1 MAVFNEPEKWTKQLV
16 NSGDANT
23 IPDDTTAGTGDF
35 SFEEGFPQI
44 TQIPLGAGGIAPDRK
59 DFNGVFKILGAWIYY
74 VQNGGVPT
82 FSSSYDYVK
91 GRVILYT
98 DGNIYKCKQP
108 CGASSTVVTPDSV
121 DPDYLGSDYWAL
133 LLTAEDIANIYATVK
148 LDNVSTDS
156 IFNLQNCDLSEQ
168 ETTET
173 LHNNIFRGHDLL
185 IYFTDLDELQN
196 AVSSGD
202 FSKIYIGDY
211 VEQTITYSGT
221 QYTTKYR
228 VAGINTFKNYG
239 DTALTRN
246 HIVLIPDLLFDAQM
260 NTSDTTSGGYVGS
273 RMYTTVLPALLTA
286 LAGSSST
293 PFYGKIISHR
303 ELFPNAENNWAW
315 YDNSLCLLSE
325 MEAYGSRIFASY
337 GNSIGFYA
345 QMPLF
350 KLNPDYISKFNRH
363 NVWLRSVHS
372 SVGFCIAHGDGDA
385 TGNGAS
391 LSRCVRPRFLFG

>member
-1 MAVFNEPEKWTKQLV
+1 MAVFNEPTKWTKQLV

-59 DFNGVFKILGAWIYY
+59 DFNGVFKLLGAWIFY
-74 VQNGGVPT
+74 VQNGGSPT

-98 DGNIYKCKQP
+98 DGNLYKCKQP

-148 LDNVSTDS
+148 LDNVSNDS

-168 ETTET
+168 EITET

-185 IYFTDLDELQN
+185 NYFTNLDKLQN

-211 VEQTITYSGT
+211 VKKTITYSGK

-246 HIVLIPDLLFDAQM
+246 HLVLIPDRLFDAQM
-260 NTSDTTSGGYVGS
+260 NTSNTTSGGYVGS
-273 RMYTTVLPALLTA
+273 RMYTTVLPALLNA

-293 PFYGKIISHR
+293 PFYGKIISYR
-303 ELFPNAENNWAW
+303 ELFANAENNWAW

-337 GNSIGFYA
+337 GHSIGFYA

-350 KLNPDYISKFNRH
+350 KLNPDYISKFNH
-363 NVWLRSVHS
+363 TNIWLRSVNS
-372 SVGFCIAHGDGDA
+372 SADFCFADGYGDA
-385 TGNGAS
+385 SVYYAS
-391 LSRCVRPRFLFG
+391 NSYGVRPRFLFG

>member
-1 MAVFNEPEKWTKQLV
+1 MAVFNEPTKWAQTLGK
-16 NSGDANT
+16 DADVVK
-23 IPDDTTAGTGDF
+23 IPDIAGDTDPSIDKIFPSVF
-35 SFEEGFPQI
+35 S
-44 TQIPLGAGGIAPDRK
+44 IPLANGGKAIPRSVL
-59 DFNGVFKILGAWIYY
+59 NGLFKLLGDWCFYQ
-74 VQNGGVPT
+74 QNGGVST
-82 FSSSYDYVK
+82 YSENFDYVA
-91 GRVILYT
+91 GRVVLYT
-98 DGNIYKCKQP
+98 DGNLYKCKKS
-108 CGASSTVVTPDSV
+108 CGASSTVVAPDSV

-133 LLTAEDIANIYATVK
+133 LLTAEDIANICATVK
-148 LDNVSTDS
+148 LDNVSNDS

-168 ETTET
+168 EITET

-185 IYFTDLDELQN
+185 NYFTNLDKLQN

-239 DTALTRN
+239 DTVLTRN
-246 HIVLIPDLLFDAQM
+246 HLVLIPDRLFDAQM
-260 NTSDTTSGGYVGS
+260 NTSSTTSGGYVGS
-273 RMYTTVLPALLTA
+273 RMYTTVLPALLNA

-303 ELFPNAENNWAW
+303 ELFANAENNWTW

-325 MEAYGSRIFASY
+325 MEAYGSRIFANY
-337 GNSIGFYA
+337 GFSIGFYA

-350 KLNPDYISKFNRH
+350 KLNPDYISKFNRY
-363 NVWLRSVHS
+363 NVWLRSVYS
-372 SVGFCIAHGDGDA
+372 STSFCNAYLNGDA
-385 TGNGAS
+385 SYYPAS
-391 LSRCVRPRFLFG
+391 DYSGVRPRFLFG

>member
-1 MAVFNEPEKWTKQLV
+1 MAVFNEPTKRTKQLV
-16 NSGDANT
+16 KIGDANT

-59 DFNGVFKILGAWIYY
+59 DFNGVFKLLGAWIYY
-74 VQNGGVPT
+74 IQNGGTPT

-98 DGNIYKCKQP
+98 DGNLYKCKQP

-121 DPDYLGSDYWAL
+121 NPDYLGSDYWAL

-148 LDNVSTDS
+148 LDNVSNDS

-168 ETTET
+168 EITET

-185 IYFTDLDELQN
+185 NYFTNLDELQN

-246 HIVLIPDLLFDAQM
+246 HLVLIPDRLFDAQM
-260 NTSDTTSGGYVGS
+260 NTSNTTSGGYVGS
-273 RMYTTVLPALLTA
+273 RMYTTVLPALLNA

-325 MEAYGSRIFASY
+325 MEAYGSRIFSSY
-337 GNSIGFYA
+337 GHSIGFYA

-350 KLNPDYISKFNRH
+350 KLNPDYISKFNRQ
-363 NVWLRSVHS
+363 NVWLRSVDS
-372 SVGFCIAHGDGDA
+372 STFFCGADHGGL
-385 TGNGAS
+385 AS
-391 LSRCVRPRFLFG
+391 HANASYSFGVRPRFLFG

>member
-1 MAVFNEPEKWTKQLV
+1 MTVVNEPTKWNKSLV

-23 IPDDTTAGTGDF
+23 IPNDTTAGTGDF

-44 TQIPLGAGGIAPDRK
+44 TQVPLGAGGIAPDRK
-59 DFNGVFKILGAWIYY
+59 DFNGVFKLLGSWIYY
-74 VQNGGVPT
+74 IQNGGVPT
-82 FSSSYDYVK
+82 FSSIYDYVK

-98 DGNIYKCKQP
+98 DGNLYKCKQP

-148 LDNVSTDS
+148 LDNVSNDS

-168 ETTET
+168 EITET

-185 IYFTDLDELQN
+185 NYFTNLDELQN

-211 VEQTITYSGT
+211 VKQTITYSGT

-246 HIVLIPDLLFDAQM
+246 HLVLIPDRLFDAQM
-260 NTSDTTSGGYVGS
+260 NTSNTTSGGYVGS
-273 RMYTTVLPALLTA
+273 RMYTTVLPALLNA

-303 ELFPNAENNWAW
+303 ELFSNAENSWAW

-337 GNSIGFYA
+337 GYSIGFYA

-350 KLNPDYISKFNRH
+350 KLNPDYISKFNRQ
-363 NVWLRSVHS
+363 NIWLRSVGYS
-372 SVGFCIAHGDGDA
+372 ADFC
-385 TGNGAS
+385 GAS
-391 LSRCVRPRFLFG
+391 AGGYADYAGASFSIGVRPRFLFG

>member
-1 MAVFNEPEKWTKQLV
+1 MAVFNEPTKWTKQLV

-35 SFEEGFPQI
+35 SFEKGFPQI

-59 DFNGVFKILGAWIYY
+59 DFNGVFKLLGAWIYY
-74 VQNGGVPT
+74 MQNGGTPT

-98 DGNIYKCKQP
+98 DGNLYKCKQP

-148 LDNVSTDS
+148 LDNVSNDS

-168 ETTET
+168 EITET

-185 IYFTDLDELQN
+185 NYFTNLDELQN

-246 HIVLIPDLLFDAQM
+246 HLVLIPDRLFDAQM
-260 NTSDTTSGGYVGS
+260 NTSNTTSGGYVGS
-273 RMYTTVLPALLTA
+273 RMYTTVLPALLNA

-293 PFYGKIISHR
+293 PFYGKIISYR
-303 ELFPNAENNWAW
+303 ELFSNAENNWEW

-325 MEAYGSRIFASY
+325 MEAYGSRIFANY
-337 GNSIGFYA
+337 GDSIGFYA

-350 KLNPDYISKFNRH
+350 KLNPDYISKFNRT
-363 NVWLRSVHS
+363 NIWLRSVYGS
-372 SVGFCIAHGDGDA
+372 ADFCLAA
-385 TGNGAS
+385 GNGQAALYAAS
-391 LSRCVRPRFLFG
+391 VSLGVRPRFLFG

>member
-372 SVGFCIAHGDGDA
+372 SVSFCFANYYGDA
-385 TGNGAS
+385 DAYHAS
-391 LSRCVRPRFLFG
+391 LSLGVRPRFLFG

>member
-1 MAVFNEPEKWTKQLV
+1 MAVFNEPTKWKKQLV

-59 DFNGVFKILGAWIYY
+59 DFNGVFKLLGAWIYY
-74 VQNGGVPT
+74 IQNGGSPT

-91 GRVILYT
+91 GRVILYK
-98 DGNIYKCKQP
+98 DGNLYKCKQR
-108 CGASSTVVTPDSV
+108 CGASSTVVTPDSK
-121 DPDYLGSDYWAL
+121 LGSKYWSL
-133 LLTAEDIANIYATVK
+133 LLTAEDIANIYATVT
-148 LDNVSTDS
+148 LDNVSNDS

-168 ETTET
+168 EITET

-185 IYFTDLDELQN
+185 NYFTNLNKLQN

-211 VEQTITYSGT
+211 VKQTITYSGT

-246 HIVLIPDLLFDAQM
+246 HLVLIPDRLFDAQM
-260 NTSDTTSGGYVGS
+260 NTSNTTSGGYVGS
-273 RMYTTVLPALLTA
+273 RMYTTVLPALLNA

-303 ELFPNAENNWAW
+303 ELFANAENDWAW

-325 MEAYGSRIFASY
+325 MEAYGSRILASY
-337 GNSIGFYA
+337 GHSIGFYA

-350 KLNPDYISKFNRH
+350 KLNPDYISKFYRQ
-363 NVWLRSVHS
+363 NVWLRSVS
-372 SVGFCIAHGDGDA
+372 SSTFFCVA
-385 TGNGAS
+385 NGSGYAYHDVAS
-391 LSRCVRPRFLFG
+391 NSRSVRPRFLFG

>member
-1 MAVFNEPEKWTKQLV
+1 MAVFNEPTKWAQTLGKDADIV
-16 NSGDANT
+16 KIPNIAGDT
-23 IPDDTTAGTGDF
+23 DPSIDKIFPSIF
-35 SFEEGFPQI
+35 S
-44 TQIPLGAGGIAPDRK
+44 IPLAQGGRAIPRSVL
-59 DFNGVFKILGAWIYY
+59 NGLFKLLGDWCFYQ
-74 VQNGGVPT
+74 QNGGVST
-82 FSSSYDYVK
+82 YSESFDYVA
-91 GRVILYT
+91 GRVVLYT
-98 DGNIYKCKQP
+98 DGNLYKCKKP
-108 CGASSTVVTPDSV
+108 CGASSTVVAPDSV

-133 LLTAEDIANIYATVK
+133 LLTVED
-148 LDNVSTDS
+148 
-156 IFNLQNCDLSEQ
+156 
-168 ETTET
+168 TET

-185 IYFTDLDELQN
+185 NYFTNLDELQN

-246 HIVLIPDLLFDAQM
+246 HLVLIPDRLFDVQM
-260 NTSDTTSGGYVGS
+260 NTSNTASGGYVGS
-273 RMYTTVLPALLTA
+273 RMYTTVLPALLNA

-303 ELFPNAENNWAW
+303 ELFANAENSWAW

-337 GNSIGFYA
+337 GYSIGFYA

-350 KLNPDYISKFNRH
+350 KLNPDYISKFNRQ
-363 NVWLRSVHS
+363 NVWLRSVTS
-372 SVGFCIAHGDGDA
+372 SVGFCNASRNSVANLNDA
-385 TGNGAS
+385 SDS
-391 LSRCVRPRFLFG
+391 LGVRPRFLFG

>member
-1 MAVFNEPEKWTKQLV
+1 MAVFNEPTKWAQALGAT
-16 NSGDANT
+16 ANADV
-23 IPDDTTAGTGDF
+23 IPDEAGATDVDISKIFPAVF
-35 SFEEGFPQI
+35 S
-44 TQIPLGAGGIAPDRK
+44 IPLARGGKAIPRK
-59 DFNGVFKILGAWIYY
+59 SLNGLFKLLGDWVFYN
-74 VQNGGVPT
+74 QNGGVPT

-98 DGNIYKCKQP
+98 DGNLYKCKQP
-108 CGASSTVVTPDSV
+108 CGASSTVVAPDST
-121 DPDYLGSDYWAL
+121 DPNYLGSDYWVL
-133 LLTAEDIANIYATVK
+133 LPTAEDIANSYATVK
-148 LDNVSTDS
+148 LDNVSADS
-156 IFNLQNCDLSEQ
+156 IFNLQNCDLSKQ
-168 ETTET
+168 EITET

-185 IYFTDLDELQN
+185 NYFTDLDELQT

-211 VEQTITYSGT
+211 VVQTITYSST
-221 QYTTKYR
+221 QYTAIYR

-239 DTALTRN
+239 NLIRN
-246 HIVLIPDLLFDAQM
+246 HIVLIPDWLIDAQM

-303 ELFPNAENNWAW
+303 ELFQTGDFNWAW

-325 MEAYGSRIFASY
+325 MEAYGSCIFSSN
-337 GNSIGFYA
+337 GFSIGFYG

-350 KLNPDYISKFNRH
+350 KLNPDYISKFNHH
-363 NVWLRSVHS
+363 NIWLRSVNS
-372 SVGFCIAHGDGDA
+372 SVDFCGASGNGDA
-385 TGNGAS
+385 DHYVAS
-391 LSRCVRPRFLFG
+391 YSCGVRPRFLFG

>member
-1 MAVFNEPEKWTKQLV
+1 MAVVNEPTKWNKSLV
-16 NSGDANT
+16 NSGDANA
-23 IPDDTTAGTGDF
+23 IPDNTTVGTGDF

-44 TQIPLGAGGIAPDRK
+44 TQVPLGAGGIAPDRK
-59 DFNGVFKILGAWIYY
+59 DFNGVFKLLGAWIYY
-74 VQNGGVPT
+74 AQNGGIPT
-82 FSSSYDYVK
+82 FSNNYDYVK

-121 DPDYLGSDYWAL
+121 DPNYLGTDYWSL
-133 LLTAEDIANIYATVK
+133 LLTAEDIANIYATVQ
-148 LDNVSTDS
+148 LDNVSADS

-168 ETTET
+168 EITET

-185 IYFTDLDELQN
+185 NYFADLDELQT
-196 AVSSGD
+196 AVASGD

-211 VEQTITYSGT
+211 VKQTITYSGT

-239 DTALTRN
+239 DTTLTRN
-246 HIVLIPDLLFDAQM
+246 HLVLIPDLLFDAQM
-260 NTSDTTSGGYVGS
+260 NTSNTTSGGYVGS
-273 RMYTTVLPALLTA
+273 MMYTTVLPALLTA

-363 NVWLRSVHS
+363 SIWLRSVNS
-372 SVGFCIAHGDGDA
+372 SVAFCYAGSYGYADNAIASGSFG
-385 TGNGAS
+385 
-391 LSRCVRPRFLFG
+391 VRPRFLFG

>member
-1 MAVFNEPEKWTKQLV
+1 MAVFNEPTKWTKQLV

-35 SFEEGFPQI
+35 SFEKGFPQI

-59 DFNGVFKILGAWIYY
+59 DFNGVFKLLGAWIYY
-74 VQNGGVPT
+74 MQNGGTPT

-98 DGNIYKCKQP
+98 DGNLYKCKQP

-148 LDNVSTDS
+148 LDNVSNDS

-168 ETTET
+168 EITET

-185 IYFTDLDELQN
+185 NYFTNLDELQN

-246 HIVLIPDLLFDAQM
+246 HLVLIPDRLFDAQM
-260 NTSDTTSGGYVGS
+260 NTSNTTSGGYVGS
-273 RMYTTVLPALLTA
+273 RMYTTVLPALLNA

-303 ELFPNAENNWAW
+303 ELFSNAENNWEW

-325 MEAYGSRIFASY
+325 MEAYGSRIFANY
-337 GNSIGFYA
+337 GHSIGFYA

-350 KLNPDYISKFNRH
+350 KLNPDYISKFNRQ
-363 NVWLRSVHS
+363 NVWLRSVYS
-372 SVGFCIAHGDGDA
+372 SASFCFANYDGSADD
-385 TGNGAS
+385 NGAS
-391 LSRCVRPRFLFG
+391 YSLGVRPRFLFG

>member
-1 MAVFNEPEKWTKQLV
+1 MAVFNEPTQWATSLV
-16 NSGDANT
+16 VNGDTNVIPQRTPAGSGALSF
-23 IPDDTTAGTGDF
+23 DD
-35 SFEEGFPQI
+35 GFPQI

-59 DFNGVFKILGAWIYY
+59 DFNAVMKLLGDAVFFM
-74 VQNGGVPT
+74 QNGG
-82 FSSSYDYVK
+82 FWSYNPLFDYAV
-91 GRVILYT
+91 GRVVLYT
-98 DGNIYKCKQP
+98 DGNLYKCKQP
-108 CGASSTVVTPDSV
+108 CGASSTVVTPDST

-148 LDNVSTDS
+148 LDNVSNDS

-168 ETTET
+168 EITET

-185 IYFTDLDELQN
+185 NYFTDLDELQT
-196 AVSSGD
+196 AVSNGD

-211 VEQTITYSGT
+211 IPATITYEGT
-221 QYTTKYR
+221 DYTTNYR

-246 HIVLIPDLLFDAQM
+246 HLVLIPDRLFDAQM
-260 NTSDTTSGGYVGS
+260 NTSNTTSGGYVGS
-273 RMYTTVLPALLTA
+273 RMYTTVLPALLNA

-337 GNSIGFYA
+337 GQSIGFYA

-350 KLNPDYISKFNRH
+350 KLNPDYISKFNRT
-363 NVWLRSVHS
+363 NIWLRSVYGSANFCFAHS
-372 SVGFCIAHGDGDA
+372 FGFANNGDA
-385 TGNGAS
+385 SHSIG
-391 LSRCVRPRFLFG
+391 VRPRFLFG

>member
-1 MAVFNEPEKWTKQLV
+1 MAVFNEPVKWTKQLV

-74 VQNGGVPT
+74 AQNGGVPT

-133 LLTAEDIANIYATVK
+133 LLTAEDIANIYATIK

-168 ETTET
+168 EITET
-173 LHNNIFRGHDLL
+173 LHNNIFRGYDLL
-185 IYFTDLDELQN
+185 NYFTDLDALQN

-239 DTALTRN
+239 DTTLTRN
-246 HIVLIPDLLFDAQM
+246 HLVLIPDLLFDAQM

-286 LAGSSST
+286 LAGSRST

-303 ELFPNAENNWAW
+303 ELFPNAENNWTW

-337 GNSIGFYA
+337 GFSIGFYA

-363 NVWLRSVHS
+363 TIWLRSVNS
-372 SVGFCIAHGDGDA
+372 SAYFCLASHDGC
-385 TGNGAS
+385 AS
-391 LSRCVRPRFLFG
+391 LDLAGYSYGVRPRFLFG

>member
-168 ETTET
+168 EITET

-185 IYFTDLDELQN
+185 NYFTDLDALQN
-196 AVSSGD
+196 AVSSGN

-211 VEQTITYSGT
+211 VEKTITYSGT

-260 NTSDTTSGGYVGS
+260 NTSNTTSGGYVGS

-303 ELFPNAENNWAW
+303 ELFPNAENDWAW

-337 GNSIGFYA
+337 GHSIGFYA

-363 NVWLRSVHS
+363 DVWLRSVPS
-372 SVGFCIAHGDGDA
+372 SVNFCLAHFNGYA
-385 TGNGAS
+385 TNPYAS
-391 LSRCVRPRFLFG
+391 YSGGVRPRFLFG

>member
-1 MAVFNEPEKWTKQLV
+1 MAVFNEPSKWATNLGK
-16 NSGDANT
+16 DADVVT
-23 IPDDTTAGTGDF
+23 IPDTAGDTDPDIGKIFPAVF
-35 SFEEGFPQI
+35 S
-44 TQIPLGAGGIAPDRK
+44 IPLANGGKAVPRKVLNALFKLVGDWSFYYQNGGIAS
-59 DFNGVFKILGAWIYY
+59 Y
-74 VQNGGVPT
+74 
-82 FSSSYDYVK
+82 SSDLDYVV

-98 DGNIYKCKQP
+98 DNNLYKCIQAN
-108 CGASSTVVTPDSV
+108 GASSTVVAPDSV

-133 LLTAEDIANIYATVK
+133 LPTAEDIANIYATIK

-168 ETTET
+168 EITET

-185 IYFTDLDELQN
+185 NYFTDLDALQN

-202 FSKIYIGDY
+202 FSKIYIGDF

-260 NTSDTTSGGYVGS
+260 NTSNTTSGGYVGS
-273 RMYTTVLPALLTA
+273 RMYTTVLPALLTS
-286 LAGSSST
+286 LAGSNST

-303 ELFPNAENNWAW
+303 ELFQAGDSTWSW
-315 YDNSLCLLSE
+315 YDNSLCFLSE
-325 MEAYGSRIFASY
+325 MEAYGSRIY
-337 GNSIGFYA
+337 GNTGWSQGFYA

-350 KLNPDYISKFNRH
+350 KLNPDFISKFNRH
-363 NVWLRSVHS
+363 NVWLRSVAS
-372 SVGFCIAHGDGDA
+372 SFSFCSANDDGY
-385 TGNGAS
+385 AS
-391 LSRCVRPRFLFG
+391 LTDAGYSFGVRPRFLFG

>member
-1 MAVFNEPEKWTKQLV
+1 MAVFNEPTKWTKQLV

-35 SFEEGFPQI
+35 SFEKGFPQI

-59 DFNGVFKILGAWIYY
+59 DFNGVFKLLGAWIYY
-74 VQNGGVPT
+74 MQNGGTPT

-98 DGNIYKCKQP
+98 DGNLYKCKQP

-148 LDNVSTDS
+148 LDNVSNDS

-168 ETTET
+168 EITET

-185 IYFTDLDELQN
+185 NYFTNLDELQN

-246 HIVLIPDLLFDAQM
+246 HLVLIPDRLFDAQM
-260 NTSDTTSGGYVGS
+260 NTSNTTSGGYVGS
-273 RMYTTVLPALLTA
+273 RMYTTVLPALLNA

-303 ELFPNAENNWAW
+303 ELFSNAENNWEW

-325 MEAYGSRIFASY
+325 MEAYGSRIFANY
-337 GNSIGFYA
+337 GHSIGFYA

-350 KLNPDYISKFNRH
+350 KLNPDYISKFNRT
-363 NVWLRSVHS
+363 NIWLRSVTS
-372 SVGFCIAHGDGDA
+372 SALFCVAYLSG
-385 TGNGAS
+385 GAYS
-391 LSRCVRPRFLFG
+391 NAASYSFGVRPRFLFG

>member
-1 MAVFNEPEKWTKQLV
+1 MAVVNEPTKWNKSLV
-16 NSGDANT
+16 NSGDANA
-23 IPDDTTAGTGDF
+23 IPDNTTVGTGDF

-44 TQIPLGAGGIAPDRK
+44 TQVPLGAGGIAPDRK
-59 DFNGVFKILGAWIYY
+59 DFNGVFKLLGAWIYY
-74 VQNGGVPT
+74 AQNGGVPT
-82 FSSSYDYVK
+82 FSNNYDYVK

-121 DPDYLGSDYWAL
+121 DPNYLGTDYWSL
-133 LLTAEDIANIYATVK
+133 LLTAEDIANIYATVQ
-148 LDNVSTDS
+148 LDNVSADS

-168 ETTET
+168 EITET

-185 IYFTDLDELQN
+185 NYFADLDELQT
-196 AVSSGD
+196 AVASGD

-246 HIVLIPDLLFDAQM
+246 HLVLIPDLLFDAQM
-260 NTSDTTSGGYVGS
+260 NTSNTTSGGYVGS
-273 RMYTTVLPALLTA
+273 MMYTTVLPALLTA

-303 ELFPNAENNWAW
+303 ELFPNAENNWEW

-325 MEAYGSRIFASY
+325 MEAYGSRIFANY
-337 GNSIGFYA
+337 AQSIGFYA

-363 NVWLRSVHS
+363 AIWLRSVYS
-372 SVGFCIAHGDGDA
+372 SIIFCGADYGGVANYYGASYSVG
-385 TGNGAS
+385 
-391 LSRCVRPRFLFG
+391 VRPRFLFG

>member
-363 NVWLRSVHS
+363 NVWLRSVDS
-372 SVGFCIAHGDGDA
+372 SVACCNAHSDGNADHDY
-385 TGNGAS
+385 AS
-391 LSRCVRPRFLFG
+391 YSRGVRPRFLFG

>member
-1 MAVFNEPEKWTKQLV
+1 MAVFNEPAKWTKQLV

-59 DFNGVFKILGAWIYY
+59 DFNGVFKLLGAWIYY
-74 VQNGGVPT
+74 AQNGGVST

-133 LLTAEDIANIYATVK
+133 ILTSEDIANIYATIK

-168 ETTET
+168 EITET

-185 IYFTDLDELQN
+185 NYFTDLDALQN

-246 HIVLIPDLLFDAQM
+246 HLVLIPDLLFDAQM
-260 NTSDTTSGGYVGS
+260 NTSNTSSGGYVGS

-325 MEAYGSRIFASY
+325 MEAYGSRIFSSY
-337 GNSIGFYA
+337 GFSQGFYA

-363 NVWLRSVHS
+363 NVWLRSVYS
-372 SVGFCIAHGDGDA
+372 SANFCCAY
-385 TGNGAS
+385 GNGYANTYGAS
-391 LSRCVRPRFLFG
+391 VSNGVRPRFLFG

>member
-1 MAVFNEPEKWTKQLV
+1 MAVFKEPTKWAQSLGATANADVIPNE
-16 NSGDANT
+16 
-23 IPDDTTAGTGDF
+23 AGATDIDISKIFPAVF
-35 SFEEGFPQI
+35 S
-44 TQIPLGAGGIAPDRK
+44 IPLAQGGKAIPRRSLNGLLKLLGDWIYYIQNGGIA
-59 DFNGVFKILGAWIYY
+59 
-74 VQNGGVPT
+74 
-82 FSSSYDYVK
+82 SYSASFDYAV
-91 GRVILYT
+91 GRVVLYNGT
-98 DGNIYKCKQP
+98 LYKCIQAN
-108 CGASSTVVTPDSV
+108 GASSTVVAPDSTT
-121 DPDYLGSDYWAL
+121 PSGTDYWAL
-133 LLTAEDIANIYATVK
+133 LLTAEDIASIYATVQ
-148 LDNVSTDS
+148 LDNVSNNA

-168 ETTET
+168 EITET

-185 IYFTDLDELQN
+185 NYFTDLDELQN

-246 HIVLIPDLLFDAQM
+246 HLVLIPDLLFNAQM
-260 NTSDTTSGGYVGS
+260 NTSNTTAGGYVGS
-273 RMYTTVLPALLTA
+273 RMYTTVLPALLA
-286 LAGSSST
+286 SLAGSSST

-303 ELFPNAENNWAW
+303 ELLANAENGWTW

-337 GNSIGFYA
+337 GQSIGFYA

-350 KLNPDYISKFNRH
+350 RLNSDYISKFNH
-363 NVWLRSVHS
+363 QNIWLRSVS
-372 SVGFCIAHGDGDA
+372 SSTHFCYATNVGIAGVNH
-385 TGNGAS
+385 AS
-391 LSRCVRPRFLFG
+391 VSQGVRPRFLFG

>member
-168 ETTET
+168 EITET

-185 IYFTDLDELQN
+185 NYFTDLDALQN
-196 AVSSGD
+196 AVSSGN

-211 VEQTITYSGT
+211 VEKTITYSGT

-303 ELFPNAENNWAW
+303 ELFTNAENQWAW

-325 MEAYGSRIFASY
+325 MEAYGSRIFSGY
-337 GNSIGFYA
+337 GLQGFYA

-350 KLNPDYISKFNRH
+350 KLNPDYISKFNRY
-363 NVWLRSVHS
+363 NVWLRSVAD
-372 SVGFCIAHGDGDA
+372 SVYFC
-385 TGNGAS
+385 GAS
-391 LSRCVRPRFLFG
+391 GHGYAAYDFASISLGVRPRFLFG

>member
-1 MAVFNEPEKWTKQLV
+1 MAVFNEPSKWATNLGK
-16 NSGDANT
+16 DADVVT
-23 IPDDTTAGTGDF
+23 IPDTAGDTDPDIEKIFPAVF
-35 SFEEGFPQI
+35 S
-44 TQIPLGAGGIAPDRK
+44 IPLANGGKAVSRKVLNALFKLVGDWSFYYQNGGIAS
-59 DFNGVFKILGAWIYY
+59 Y
-74 VQNGGVPT
+74 
-82 FSSSYDYVK
+82 SSDLDYVK

-108 CGASSTVVTPDSV
+108 CGVSSTVVTPDSI
-121 DPDYLGSDYWAL
+121 DPDYLGTDYWAL
-133 LLTAEDIANIYATVK
+133 LLTAEDIANIYATIK

-168 ETTET
+168 EITET

-185 IYFTDLDELQN
+185 NYFTDLDALQN

-303 ELFPNAENNWAW
+303 ELFANAENNWAW

-337 GNSIGFYA
+337 GHSIGFYA

-363 NVWLRSVHS
+363 NVWLRSVTS
-372 SVGFCIAHGDGDA
+372 SADFCGATGGGYADRYGASYSVG
-385 TGNGAS
+385 
-391 LSRCVRPRFLFG
+391 VRPRFLFG

>member
-1 MAVFNEPEKWTKQLV
+1 MAVVNEPTKWNKSLV
-16 NSGDANT
+16 NSGDANA
-23 IPDDTTAGTGDF
+23 IPDDTTAGTGEF

-44 TQIPLGAGGIAPDRK
+44 TQVPLGAGGIAPDRK
-59 DFNGVFKILGAWIYY
+59 DFNGVFKLLGAWVYY
-74 VQNGGVPT
+74 IQNGGVPT
-82 FSSSYDYVK
+82 FSSNYDYVK

-121 DPDYLGSDYWAL
+121 DPDYLGTDYWAL
-133 LLTAEDIANIYATVK
+133 LLTAEDIANICATVK

-168 ETTET
+168 EITET

-185 IYFTDLDELQN
+185 NYFTDLNELQN

-202 FSKIYIGDY
+202 FSKIYVGDY
-211 VEQTITYSGT
+211 VEETITYSGT

-239 DTALTRN
+239 DTDLIRN

-303 ELFPNAENNWAW
+303 ELFSYAENNWAW

-337 GNSIGFYA
+337 GYSIGFYA

-363 NVWLRSVHS
+363 TIWLRSVFS
-372 SVGFCIAHGDGDA
+372 SVSFCSAGSYGHAGDHLTRAPLG
-385 TGNGAS
+385 
-391 LSRCVRPRFLFG
+391 VRPRFLFG

>member
-1 MAVFNEPEKWTKQLV
+1 MAVVNEPTKWNKSLV
-16 NSGDANT
+16 NSGDANA
-23 IPDDTTAGTGDF
+23 IPDNTTVGTGDF

-44 TQIPLGAGGIAPDRK
+44 TQVPLGAGGIAPDRK
-59 DFNGVFKILGAWIYY
+59 DFNGVFKLLGAWIYY
-74 VQNGGVPT
+74 AQNGGVPT
-82 FSSSYDYVK
+82 FSSDYDYVK

-121 DPDYLGSDYWAL
+121 DPVYLGTDYWSL

-148 LDNVSTDS
+148 LDNVSADS

-168 ETTET
+168 EITET

-185 IYFTDLDELQN
+185 NYFADLDELQT
-196 AVSSGD
+196 AVASGD

-246 HIVLIPDLLFDAQM
+246 HLVLIPDLLFNAQM
-260 NTSDTTSGGYVGS
+260 NTSNTTSGGYVGS
-273 RMYTTVLPALLTA
+273 MMYTTVLPSLLTA

-303 ELFPNAENNWAW
+303 ELFPNAENSWAW

-337 GNSIGFYA
+337 GHSIGFYA

-363 NVWLRSVHS
+363 IIWLRSVYGSAHFCYANS
-372 SVGFCIAHGDGDA
+372 YGFATTNDA
-385 TGNGAS
+385 SNSYG
-391 LSRCVRPRFLFG
+391 VRPRFLFG

>member
-1 MAVFNEPEKWTKQLV
+1 MAVVNEPTKWTKSLV
-16 NSGDANT
+16 NSGDANA
-23 IPDDTTAGTGDF
+23 IPNDTTAGTGEF

-44 TQIPLGAGGIAPDRK
+44 TQVPLGAGGIAPDRK
-59 DFNGVFKILGAWIYY
+59 DFNGVFKLLGAWIYY
-74 VQNGGVPT
+74 AMNGGQAT
-82 FSSSYDYVK
+82 FSNDYDYVK
-91 GRVILYT
+91 GRIILYT
-98 DGNIYKCKQP
+98 DGKLYICKQP

-121 DPDYLGSDYWAL
+121 TPVGTDYWTL
-133 LLTAEDIANIYATVK
+133 LLTAEDIASIYATVK

-168 ETTET
+168 EITET
-173 LHNNIFRGHDLL
+173 LHNNIFRGHNLL
-185 IYFTDLDELQN
+185 NYFTDLDELQN

-211 VEQTITYSGT
+211 VEKTITYSGT

-246 HIVLIPDLLFDAQM
+246 HLVLIPDLLFDAQM
-260 NTSDTTSGGYVGS
+260 NTSNTTSGGYVGS
-273 RMYTTVLPALLTA
+273 RMYTTVIPALLTA

-303 ELFPNAENNWAW
+303 ELFQTGDSAWSW

-325 MEAYGSRIFASY
+325 MEAYGSRIF
-337 GNSIGFYA
+337 GNTGWSQGFYA

-363 NVWLRSVHS
+363 TVWLRSIS
-372 SVGFCIAHGDGDA
+372 SSTSFCVASNYGYASSADA
-385 TGNGAS
+385 SDSFG
-391 LSRCVRPRFLFG
+391 VRPRFLFG

>member
-1 MAVFNEPEKWTKQLV
+1 MAVVNEPTKWNKSLV
-16 NSGDANT
+16 NSGDANA
-23 IPDDTTAGTGDF
+23 IPDDTTAGTGEF

-44 TQIPLGAGGIAPDRK
+44 TQVPLGAGGIAPDRK
-59 DFNGVFKILGAWIYY
+59 DFNGVFKLLGAWIYY
-74 VQNGGVPT
+74 IQNGGVPT
-82 FSSSYDYVK
+82 FSSDYDYVK

-108 CGASSTVVTPDSV
+108 CGASSTVVTPDSI
-121 DPDYLGSDYWAL
+121 DPDYLGTDYWAL
-133 LLTAEDIANIYATVK
+133 LLTAEDIANIYATIK
-148 LDNVSTDS
+148 LDNVSADS

-168 ETTET
+168 EITET
-173 LHNNIFRGHDLL
+173 LHNNIFRGYNLLNYFADLN
-185 IYFTDLDELQN
+185 ELQT
-196 AVSSGD
+196 AVSNGD

-211 VEQTITYSGT
+211 VEKTITYSGT

-239 DTALTRN
+239 DTTLTRN

-260 NTSDTTSGGYVGS
+260 NTSNTTSGGYVGS

-286 LAGSSST
+286 LAGSSSS

-303 ELFPNAENNWAW
+303 ELLATSDNAWYW

-325 MEAYGSRIFASY
+325 LEAYGARSFGVSGY
-337 GNSIGFYA
+337 QNGFYA

-363 NVWLRSVHS
+363 TVWLRSVFS
-372 SVGFCIAHGDGDA
+372 SAFFCSAYDYGGA
-385 TGNGAS
+385 GGSGAS
-391 LSRCVRPRFLFG
+391 ASNGVRPRFLFG

>member
-168 ETTET
+168 EITET

-185 IYFTDLDELQN
+185 NYFTDLDALQN
-196 AVSSGD
+196 AVSSGN

-211 VEQTITYSGT
+211 VEKTITYSGT

-260 NTSDTTSGGYVGS
+260 NTSNTASGGYVGS

-303 ELFPNAENNWAW
+303 ELFPNAENDWAW

-337 GNSIGFYA
+337 GQSIGFYA

-363 NVWLRSVHS
+363 NVWLRSVHG
-372 SVGFCIAHGDGDA
+372 SVDFCVAGYYGRA
-385 TGNGAS
+385 NGYFAS
-391 LSRCVRPRFLFG
+391 YSLGVRPRFLFG